1 MEDPLGVLEMFLM
14 NIREVGYWVQAVSA
28 ALFTYIVL
36 DYQSGDYKNLKK
48 TLSRLFFLIVFFV
61 GLNCLMSLLVMPFR
75 ALSGFGPVLAYVL
88 GVVIF
93 GLVFCRYEKN
103 ARHLTE
109 ALCIFTILVVNE
121 IGSTSGML
129 LRQFIPQ
136 LDISTVRSAADLLLI
151 PAAFVL
157 ERNPVWKYY
166 VSRPARRYGSICFIT
181 SQLILVVYYLFRINV
196 FGPEEPWASQA
207 LMLSVMVALYFI
219 NTVSY
224 LGVYR
229 MCREYTYTLNLEAV
243 TQMDKSA
250 ESLLSVTESNL
261 AELHKIKHDIQNQYG
276 YMQAMLAEKDY
287 KSLENYFAELT
298 GTFAE
303 PLVPFVDCGNH
314 ALDLIFNMENA
325 KAQDAG
331 VKLDI
336 KAAPPHT
343 LPISELDLCKLYT
356 NVIDNAIEAC
366 VAEKTENAVVKID
379 VNVAGEY
386 LFTRIANPT
395 SKTTSFLEKG
405 LPTTKQDGRL
415 HGKGMSIVRD
425 IVKKNNGILK
435 VKIEEGVYY
444 VEFLLALPEKIPD
457 GGR

>member
-166 VSRPARRYGSICFIT
+166 VSRPARRYGAICFIT

-196 FGPEEPWASQA
+196 FGPKEPWASQA

>member
-1 MEDPLGVLEMFLM
+1 MMEEQVGYLDIFLFG
-14 NIREVGYWVQAVSA
+14 IREASYWVQVVSA
-28 ALFTYIVL
+28 AFFTYIVL
-36 DYQSGDYKNLKK
+36 DYQTGDYKNVKK
-48 TLSRLFFLIVFFV
+48 TLSRLFFLIVFFA
-61 GLNCLMSLLVMPFR
+61 GLNCLMSLLVYPVR
-75 ALSGFGPVLAYVL
+75 ALTGFGPILAYIL

-93 GLVFCRYEKN
+93 GLVFCRYENN
-103 ARHLTE
+103 ARRLIE

-121 IGSTSGML
+121 IGSTFGML
-129 LRQFIPQ
+129 LQVRNVPVDVGI
-136 LDISTVRSAADLLLI
+136 IRSAADLLLI
-151 PAAFVL
+151 PAAFIL
-157 ERNPVWKYY
+157 ESNPVWKYY
-166 VSRPARRYGSICFIT
+166 VSRPARRLGGISYIL
-181 SQLILVVYYLFRINV
+181 SQLILVIYYLFRVNV
-196 FGPEEPWASQA
+196 YGPEEPWASLT
-207 LMLSVMVALYFI
+207 LMLAVMIALYFI
-219 NTVSY
+219 NTLNY
-224 LGVYR
+224 LGVYQL
-229 MCREYTYTLNLEAV
+229 CRGYTRTLNLEAAV
-243 TQMDKSA
+243 QMDKSA

-261 AELHKIKHDIQNQYG
+261 AELHKIKHDIQNQYA
-276 YMQAMLAEKDY
+276 YMQAMLAGKEY
-287 KSLENYFAELT
+287 QALEDYFAELT

-336 KAAPPHT
+336 KAAPPHA
-343 LPISELDLCKLYT
+343 LPVSELDLCKIYT

-395 SKTTSFLEKG
+395 NKTTSFLEKG

-425 IVKKNNGILK
+425 IVKKNDGILK
-435 VKIEEGVYY
+435 VKIEDGIYY
-444 VEFLLALPEKIPD
+444 VEFLLALTEKNS
-457 GGR
+457 